1 MGAQE
6 IFFRWTCGCKTT
18 EHQMG
23 LLEKILSWALESTE
37 GPKHPGLGIVPEKVR
52 KNCEIPEET
61 TGMEFQPLKNI
72 YRRDLPPNSLL
83 IF

>member
-6 IFFRWTCGCKTT
+6 IFIRWTCGCKTT
-18 EHQMG
+18 EHWMG

-52 KNCEIPEET
+52 KIMKYQRKLQEWN
-61 TGMEFQPLKNI
+61 L
-72 YRRDLPPNSLL
+72 SL
-83 IF
+83 